1 MIRMEGNMTT
11 EQKIRKAM
19 NDLAPDEAKIID
31 GFTTYH
37 STTRTHDSYKE
48 QLNHARSGS
57 SVEHTYL
64 TRCLDW
70 IRLLKKNNIKLHNTI
85 K

>member
-1 MIRMEGNMTT
+1 MTT
-11 EQKIRKAM
+11 EQKIRLAM
-19 NDLAPDEAKIID
+19 NDLVPDEAKITD
-31 GFTTYH
+31 GCTTYH

-48 QLNHARSGS
+48 QLNYARSGS
-57 SVEHTYL
+57 STEYFYL
-64 TRCLDW
+64 LRCLDW

>member
-1 MIRMEGNMTT
+1 MTT

-31 GFTTYH
+31 GCTTYH
-37 STTRTHDSYKE
+37 STTRTHESYKQ
-48 QLNHARSGS
+48 QLNYVVPGS
-57 SVEHTYL
+57 SAEHTYL

-70 IRLLKKNNIKLHNTI
+70 IRLLKKNNIKLQYTI
-85 K
+85 KD

>member
-1 MIRMEGNMTT
+1 MTT
-11 EQKIRKAM
+11 EQKIRLAM
-19 NDLAPDEAKIID
+19 NDLAPDEAKITY
-31 GFTTYH
+31 GCTTYH

-57 SVEHTYL
+57 SIEYFYL
-64 TRCLDW
+64 LRCLDW

>member
-11 EQKIRKAM
+11 EQKIRLAM
-19 NDLAPDEAKIID
+19 NDLAPDEAKITD
-31 GFTTYH
+31 GCTTYH

-48 QLNHARSGS
+48 QLNHARAGS
-57 SVEHTYL
+57 STEYFYL
-64 TRCLDW
+64 LRCLDW

>member
-1 MIRMEGNMTT
+1 MTT
-11 EQKIRKAM
+11 EQKIRLAM
-19 NDLAPDEAKIID
+19 NDLAPDEAKITN
-31 GFTTYH
+31 GCTTYH

-57 SVEHTYL
+57 STEYFYL
-64 TRCLDW
+64 LRCLDW

>member
-1 MIRMEGNMTT
+1 MTT
-11 EQKIRKAM
+11 EQKIRLAM
-19 NDLAPDEAKIID
+19 NDLEPDEAKITD
-31 GFTTYH
+31 GCTTYH

-48 QLNHARSGS
+48 QLNHARLGS
-57 SVEHTYL
+57 STEYFYL
-64 TRCLDW
+64 LRCLDW

>member
-1 MIRMEGNMTT
+1 MTT
-11 EQKIRKAM
+11 EQKIRLAM
-19 NDLAPDEAKIID
+19 NDLEPDEAKITD
-31 GFTTYH
+31 GCTTYH

-57 SVEHTYL
+57 STEYFYL
-64 TRCLDW
+64 LRCLDW